1 MKALLHRMHRTHK
14 ILALTSILGL
24 LSTSLSAAEPNL
36 LGDSLSVTNDNIRD
50 SAGSEAMAKWARS
63 CALCHITGEANAPV
77 VGDTEEWQQRLQKG
91 EAALLNNVVNG
102 INSMPPLGYCMS
114 CEAADFRVMID
125 YMAGVK

>member
-1 MKALLHRMHRTHK
+1 MKALLLRMF
-14 ILALTSILGL
+14 ILRILSLASILGL

-36 LGDSLSVTNDNIRD
+36 LGNGLGVTNPRMSD

-91 EAALLNNVVNG
+91 EAALLNNVING

-114 CEAADFRVMID
+114 GEAADFRVMID
-125 YMAGVK
+125 FMAGVK

>member
-1 MKALLHRMHRTHK
+1 MFIFRMLS
-14 ILALTSILGL
+14 LASILGL

-36 LGDSLSVTNDNIRD
+36 LGNGLGVTSPSMSD

-125 YMAGVK
+125 FMAGVK

>member
-1 MKALLHRMHRTHK
+1 MKALLLRMFIFRM
-14 ILALTSILGL
+14 LALASILGL

-36 LGDSLSVTNDNIRD
+36 PGNDLGVTNPSMSD

-77 VGDTEEWQQRLQKG
+77 AGDTEEWQQRLQKG

-125 YMAGVK
+125 FMAGVK

>member
-1 MKALLHRMHRTHK
+1 MKALSLKMLVLRM
-14 ILALTSILGL
+14 LALAFILWL
-24 LSTSLSAAEPNL
+24 LSSSLSAAEPNL
-36 LGDSLSVTNDNIRD
+36 LGDGLGVTNPRMSD

-125 YMAGVK
+125 FMAGVK

>member
-1 MKALLHRMHRTHK
+1 MLRMF
-14 ILALTSILGL
+14 ILRILSLASILGL

-36 LGDSLSVTNDNIRD
+36 LGNGLGVTNPRMSD

-91 EAALLNNVVNG
+91 EAALLNNVING

-125 YMAGVK
+125 FMAGVK

>member
-1 MKALLHRMHRTHK
+1 MKALLRRMF
-14 ILALTSILGL
+14 ILRILSLASILGL
-24 LSTSLSAAEPNL
+24 LRTSLSAAEPNL
-36 LGDSLSVTNDNIRD
+36 LGNGLGVTNPRMSD

-91 EAALLNNVVNG
+91 EAALLNNVING

-125 YMAGVK
+125 FMAGVK

>member
-1 MKALLHRMHRTHK
+1 MKALLLRMFILRM
-14 ILALTSILGL
+14 LALASILGL
-24 LSTSLSAAEPNL
+24 LSTSLSAAEPTR
-36 LGDSLSVTNDNIRD
+36 LGNGLGVTNPSMSD

-125 YMAGVK
+125 FMAGVK

>member
-1 MKALLHRMHRTHK
+1 MLMLRM
-14 ILALTSILGL
+14 LALASILGL
-24 LSTSLSAAEPNL
+24 LSTSISAAEPNL
-36 LGDSLSVTNDNIRD
+36 PSDSLSVTNPGATD

-77 VGDTEEWQQRLQKG
+77 IGDTEEWQQRLQKG
-91 EAALLNNVVNG
+91 EAVLLNNVVNG

-125 YMAGVK
+125 FMAGVK

>member
-1 MKALLHRMHRTHK
+1 MKALLLRMFILRM
-14 ILALTSILGL
+14 LALASILGL

-36 LGDSLSVTNDNIRD
+36 LGNDLGVTNPSMSD

-125 YMAGVK
+125 FMAGVK

>member
-1 MKALLHRMHRTHK
+1 MKALLLRMFIFRMLG
-14 ILALTSILGL
+14 LASILGL

-36 LGDSLSVTNDNIRD
+36 PGNDLGVTNPSMSD

>member
-1 MKALLHRMHRTHK
+1 MKALLFRMLMLRM
-14 ILALTSILGL
+14 LALASILGL
-24 LSTSLSAAEPNL
+24 LSTSISAAEPNL
-36 LGDSLSVTNDNIRD
+36 PSDSLSVTNPGATD

-77 VGDTEEWQQRLQKG
+77 IGDTEEWQQRLQKG
-91 EAALLNNVVNG
+91 EAVLLNNVVNG

-125 YMAGVK
+125 FMAGAK

>member
-1 MKALLHRMHRTHK
+1 MKALLLRMF
-14 ILALTSILGL
+14 ILRILSLASILGL

-36 LGDSLSVTNDNIRD
+36 LGNGLGVTNPRMSD

-91 EAALLNNVVNG
+91 EAALLNNVVTR
-102 INSMPPLGYCMS
+102 INSMPPLGNCMS
-114 CEAADFRVMID
+114 CEAAGFRVMID
-125 YMAGVK
+125 FMAGVK

>member
-1 MKALLHRMHRTHK
+1 MKALLLRMFILRM
-14 ILALTSILGL
+14 LALASTLGL

-36 LGDSLSVTNDNIRD
+36 LGNGLGVTNPRMSD

-125 YMAGVK
+125 FMAGVK

>member
-1 MKALLHRMHRTHK
+1 MKALLLRMFIFRMLS
-14 ILALTSILGL
+14 LASILGL

-36 LGDSLSVTNDNIRD
+36 LGNGLGVTNPSMSD

-125 YMAGVK
+125 FMAGVK

>member
-1 MKALLHRMHRTHK
+1 MKALLLRMF
-14 ILALTSILGL
+14 ILRILSLASILGL

-36 LGDSLSVTNDNIRD
+36 LGNGLGVTNPRMSD

-114 CEAADFRVMID
+114 CEAADFRVIID
-125 YMAGVK
+125 FMAGVK

>member
-1 MKALLHRMHRTHK
+1 MKALLLRMFIFRM
-14 ILALTSILGL
+14 LALASILGL

-36 LGDSLSVTNDNIRD
+36 PGNDLGVTNPSMSD

-77 VGDTEEWQQRLQKG
+77 VGYTEEWQQRLQKG

-125 YMAGVK
+125 FMAGVK

>member
-1 MKALLHRMHRTHK
+1 ML
-14 ILALTSILGL
+14 ILRILSLASILGL

-36 LGDSLSVTNDNIRD
+36 LGNGLGVTNPRMSD

-91 EAALLNNVVNG
+91 EAALLNNVING

-125 YMAGVK
+125 FMAGVK

>member
-1 MKALLHRMHRTHK
+1 MKALLLRMF
-14 ILALTSILGL
+14 ILRVLSLASILGL

-36 LGDSLSVTNDNIRD
+36 LGNGLGVTNPRMSD

-77 VGDTEEWQQRLQKG
+77 LGDTEEWQQRLQKG

>member
-1 MKALLHRMHRTHK
+1 MKALLLRMF
-14 ILALTSILGL
+14 ILRILSLASILGL

-36 LGDSLSVTNDNIRD
+36 PGNDLGVTNPSMSD

-125 YMAGVK
+125 FMAGVK

>member
-1 MKALLHRMHRTHK
+1 MKALSLRILVLRM
-14 ILALTSILGL
+14 LALAFILWL
-24 LSTSLSAAEPNL
+24 LSSSLSAAEPNL
-36 LGDSLSVTNDNIRD
+36 LGDGLSVTNPSMSN

-77 VGDTEEWQQRLQKG
+77 LGDTEEWQQRLQKG

-125 YMAGVK
+125 YKAGVK

>member
-1 MKALLHRMHRTHK
+1 MKALLLRMFIFRM
-14 ILALTSILGL
+14 LALASILGL

-36 LGDSLSVTNDNIRD
+36 PGNDLGVTNPSMSD
-50 SAGSEAMAKWARS
+50 SAGYEAMAKWARS

-125 YMAGVK
+125 FMAGVK

>member
-1 MKALLHRMHRTHK
+1 MKALLLRMF
-14 ILALTSILGL
+14 ILRILSLASILGL

-36 LGDSLSVTNDNIRD
+36 LGNGLGVTNPSMSD

-91 EAALLNNVVNG
+91 EAALLNNVING

-125 YMAGVK
+125 FMAGVK

>member
-1 MKALLHRMHRTHK
+1 MKALLLRMF
-14 ILALTSILGL
+14 ILRILSLASILGL
-24 LSTSLSAAEPNL
+24 LSNSLSAAEPNL
-36 LGDSLSVTNDNIRD
+36 LGNGLGVTNPRMSD

-125 YMAGVK
+125 FMAGVK

>member
-1 MKALLHRMHRTHK
+1 MKALLLRMF
-14 ILALTSILGL
+14 ILRILSLASILGL

-36 LGDSLSVTNDNIRD
+36 LGNGLGVTNPRMSD

-77 VGDTEEWQQRLQKG
+77 VGDTEEWRQRLQKG

-125 YMAGVK
+125 FMAGVK

>member
-1 MKALLHRMHRTHK
+1 MKALLLRMFILRM
-14 ILALTSILGL
+14 LALASILGL
-24 LSTSLSAAEPNL
+24 LSTSLSAAEPTLPGNG
-36 LGDSLSVTNDNIRD
+36 LGVTNPSMSD

-125 YMAGVK
+125 FMAGVK

>member
-1 MKALLHRMHRTHK
+1 MKALLLRMFILRM
-14 ILALTSILGL
+14 LALASILGL

-36 LGDSLSVTNDNIRD
+36 LGNGLGVTNPSMSD
-50 SAGSEAMAKWARS
+50 STGSEAMAKWARS

-125 YMAGVK
+125 FMTGVK

>member
-1 MKALLHRMHRTHK
+1 MKALLLRMFIFRM
-14 ILALTSILGL
+14 LALASILGL

-36 LGDSLSVTNDNIRD
+36 LGNGLGVTNPSMSD

-125 YMAGVK
+125 FMAGVK

>member
-1 MKALLHRMHRTHK
+1 MKALLLRMFILRM
-14 ILALTSILGL
+14 LALASILGL

-36 LGDSLSVTNDNIRD
+36 LGNGLGVTSPSMSD

-125 YMAGVK
+125 FMAGVK

>member
-1 MKALLHRMHRTHK
+1 MKALMLRMLMLRM
-14 ILALTSILGL
+14 LALASILGL

-36 LGDSLSVTNDNIRD
+36 LGNGLSVTNPSMSD

-77 VGDTEEWQQRLQKG
+77 IGDTEEWQQRLQKG

>member
-1 MKALLHRMHRTHK
+1 MKALLLRMF
-14 ILALTSILGL
+14 ILRILSLASILGL

-36 LGDSLSVTNDNIRD
+36 LGNGLGVTNPRMSD

-91 EAALLNNVVNG
+91 KAALLNNVVNG

-125 YMAGVK
+125 FMTGVK

>member
-1 MKALLHRMHRTHK
+1 MKALLLRMF
-14 ILALTSILGL
+14 ILRILSLASILGL

-36 LGDSLSVTNDNIRD
+36 RGNGLGVTNPRMSD

-91 EAALLNNVVNG
+91 EAALLNNVING

-125 YMAGVK
+125 FMAGVK

>member
-1 MKALLHRMHRTHK
+1 MKALLLRMFIFRM
-14 ILALTSILGL
+14 LALASILGL

-36 LGDSLSVTNDNIRD
+36 LGNGLGVTNPSMSD

-125 YMAGVK
+125 FMAGVKG

>member
-1 MKALLHRMHRTHK
+1 MKALLLRMF
-14 ILALTSILGL
+14 ILRMLTLASILGL

-36 LGDSLSVTNDNIRD
+36 LGNGLGVTNPSMSD

-77 VGDTEEWQQRLQKG
+77 IGDTEEWQQRLQKG
-91 EAALLNNVVNG
+91 EAVLLNNVVNG

-125 YMAGVK
+125 FMAGVK

>member
-1 MKALLHRMHRTHK
+1 MKALLLRMFIFRM
-14 ILALTSILGL
+14 LALASILGL

-36 LGDSLSVTNDNIRD
+36 PGNDLGVTNPSMSD

-91 EAALLNNVVNG
+91 KAALLNNVVNG

>member
-1 MKALLHRMHRTHK
+1 MKALLLRMFILRM
-14 ILALTSILGL
+14 LALASILGL

-36 LGDSLSVTNDNIRD
+36 LGNGLGVTNPSMSD

-91 EAALLNNVVNG
+91 EAALLNNAVNG

-114 CEAADFRVMID
+114 CEAADFRVMVD
-125 YMAGVK
+125 FMTGVK

>member
-1 MKALLHRMHRTHK
+1 MKALLLRMF
-14 ILALTSILGL
+14 ILRILSLASILGI

-36 LGDSLSVTNDNIRD
+36 LGNGLGVTNPRMSD

-91 EAALLNNVVNG
+91 EAALLNNVING

-125 YMAGVK
+125 FMAGVK

>member
-1 MKALLHRMHRTHK
+1 MKALLLRMF
-14 ILALTSILGL
+14 ILRILSLASILGL

-36 LGDSLSVTNDNIRD
+36 LGNGLGVTNPRMSD

-77 VGDTEEWQQRLQKG
+77 IGDTEEWQQRLQKG

-125 YMAGVK
+125 FMAGVK

>member
-1 MKALLHRMHRTHK
+1 MKALLLRM
-14 ILALTSILGL
+14 LALASILGL

-36 LGDSLSVTNDNIRD
+36 LGNGLGVTNPSMSD

-91 EAALLNNVVNG
+91 EAALLNNVING

-125 YMAGVK
+125 FMAGVK

>member
-1 MKALLHRMHRTHK
+1 MKDLLLRMFIFRM
-14 ILALTSILGL
+14 LALASILGL
-24 LSTSLSAAEPNL
+24 LRTSLSAAEPTRPGND
-36 LGDSLSVTNDNIRD
+36 LGVTNPSMSD

-125 YMAGVK
+125 FMAGVK